1 MNFVKVDSTTI
12 DDIKRRVIKFLRLGK
27 SDIQTA
33 FLASPFGVDGV
44 PLKDWIAVYAPTGEK
59 GKATIVGFLN
69 KNQKAAAGEVRL
81 YSVDSNGEEK
91 FYTWLKANGTMELGG
106 TADNAVRYSKLEEA
120 FNELKQD
127 FNTLVNTYN
136 GHTHTG
142 VTPGPGSTGTTPA
155 AGSASSA
162 DISPAKINEIK
173 TL

>member
-1 MNFVKVDSTTI
+1 MNFVKVDSFSI
-12 DDIKRRVIKFLRLGK
+12 DSVMRRVVKFLRLGK
-27 SDIQTA
+27 SDTQTS
-33 FLASPFGVDGV
+33 FEVGPFGVDGA

-59 GKATIVGFLN
+59 GKTVIIGYIN

-81 YSVDSNGEEK
+81 YSVDSEGEEK

-106 TADNAVRYSKLEEA
+106 TDDNAVRYSKLEEA
-120 FNELKQD
+120 FNELKTD

-155 AGSASSA
+155 AGTTSNA
-162 DISPAKINEIK
+162 DITPAKIDEIK